1 MVQND
6 LESKQK
12 YWATCL
18 SVRSFAHP
26 LVHSHLSLV
35 CLLHPADFARDL
47 RCTHSCTRSI
57 IVLTPLLVNIIRWLY
72 FWFFTVLD
80 HSAGLSDETHFSL
93 ILSKRLLTRRR
104 VLTSKKK
111 KEKKKVESPRGLKKL
126 RSWCWRFS
134 NAKLHYANQ
143 RLSWLILWQ
152 TRERERER
160 ERERKRARKRERERG
175 GTKIGSLLARNKSKV
190 TDSVDR

>member
-93 ILSKRLLTRRR
+93 ILSKRLNVQKSLD
-104 VLTSKKK
+104 L
-111 KEKKKVESPRGLKKL
+111 KEKEREKESREPARTEEVEKL
-126 RSWCWRFS
+126 MLTFLQRETSLCKS
-134 NAKLHYANQ
+134 TALLAN
-143 RLSWLILWQ
+143 IM
-152 TRERERER
+152 TNERER